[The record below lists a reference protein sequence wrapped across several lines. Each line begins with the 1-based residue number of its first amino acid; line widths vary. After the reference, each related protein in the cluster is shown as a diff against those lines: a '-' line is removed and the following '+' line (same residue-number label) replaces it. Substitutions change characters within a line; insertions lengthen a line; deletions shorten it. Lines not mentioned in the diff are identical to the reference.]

1 MAGVAAQVG
10 AASITVEGGEE
21 GRTRVLKLCPL
32 CVLAMLGCLEKEGNR
47 EAGRISF
54 L

>member
-1 MAGVAAQVG
+1 MVAPAGAT
-10 AASITVEGGEE
+10 AASVGGEEE
-21 GRTRVLKLCPL
+21 GRTQGLKLCLPR
-32 CVLAMLGCLEKEGNR
+32 VLAMLGCLKKGGNE